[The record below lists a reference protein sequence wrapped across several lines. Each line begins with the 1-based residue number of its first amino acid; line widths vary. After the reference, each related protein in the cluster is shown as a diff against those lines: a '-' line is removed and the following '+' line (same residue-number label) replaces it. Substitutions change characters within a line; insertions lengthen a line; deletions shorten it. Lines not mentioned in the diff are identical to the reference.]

1 MKRWWMLVAVCV
13 VMTLTACASEKTVKE
28 VEGLSEMGEISV
40 ITREKGSGTRTVF
53 ADLTGLREKSSGRE
67 YQDLIREDVDT
78 AKSSDE
84 VLRKVGETKGGIGY
98 VSYGSL
104 GDQLSEVKLLDLGG
118 VKLSEENI
126 ASGKYDLSRSFYLA
140 HSEKLKEA
148 EQDFLNYVAGVGQD
162 IVAEEFVPVGKSEIF
177 LTERPKGTVKVHGS
191 TSMAPLLKK
200 LAEGYME
207 ENPNAVVEVEASDSE
222 QGVLDLLKGECD
234 FAMVSRELEYYE
246 KEVFNYERIAKDGIG
261 IVVNR
266 ENPLE
271 NIHME
276 QLKAI
281 YGGELSEWSE
291 LEKEKKQ

>member
-126 ASGKYDLSRSFYLA
+126 ASGKYDLSR
-140 HSEKLKEA
+140 
-148 EQDFLNYVAGVGQD
+148 
-162 IVAEEFVPVGKSEIF
+162 
-177 LTERPKGTVKVHGS
+177 
-191 TSMAPLLKK
+191 
-200 LAEGYME
+200 
-207 ENPNAVVEVEASDSE
+207 
-222 QGVLDLLKGECD
+222 
-234 FAMVSRELEYYE
+234 
-246 KEVFNYERIAKDGIG
+246 
-261 IVVNR
+261 
-266 ENPLE
+266 
-271 NIHME
+271 
-276 QLKAI
+276 
-281 YGGELSEWSE
+281 
-291 LEKEKKQ
+291 